1 VELFYLHDKSYAQ
14 ISEETGLDMN
24 EVKSH
29 IQNGKRNL
37 KNFISSKNEQAKKG

>member
-1 VELFYLHDKSYAQ
+1 MYHFILPGKKELPGYHGKNRLPF
-14 ISEETGLDMN
+14 I

-37 KNFISSKNEQAKKG
+37 RIILERLKTDEQ